1 MTITFF
7 REYCLSKPGTS
18 EDTPFDENTL
28 CFKVGGKIFAII
40 DIVLFESVNLKCD
53 PERVVELREH
63 YSGIVPGYHMNKK
76 HWNTVKFDGSV
87 SDKMI
92 LELVDHSYELVLE
105 SLPKKTK
112 ESILKP

>member
-40 DIVLFESVNLKCD
+40 DIELFESVNLKCD
-53 PERVVELREH
+53 PEKAVELREQ
-63 YSGIVPGYHMNKK
+63 YPGIVPGYHMNKK

-87 SDKMI
+87 SDKLI
-92 LELVDHSYELVLE
+92 LELVDHSYDLILNNLQKKIRVG
-105 SLPKKTK
+105 SLNK
-112 ESILKP
+112 

>member
-40 DIVLFESVNLKCD
+40 DIELFESVNLKCD
-53 PERVVELREH
+53 PERAVELREQ

-76 HWNTVKFDGSV
+76 HWNTVMFDGSV
-87 SDKMI
+87 SDKLI
-92 LELVDHSYELVLE
+92 LELVDHSYDLILD